1 MSTMKT
7 EMNAD
12 KKKKRILKTEPVIEQ
27 KKAKVHDGTSS
38 KEYEVSLF
46 HAEEEEA
53 EKRNAESDVEKFKAS
68 CNEIRDAMQDI
79 HTIKKKPKL
88 DTEEMEVRKMDV
100 CLQFA
105 SLKKLNRL
113 AHFRCRKARE
123 GTNEAKQRIEKYHLQ
138 LQNLLYE
145 AMHLQ
150 KEITKCLEFKSKHE
164 EIELVPTDDFYRD
177 APEDVSRQEVTGS
190 DPHQQMLARLEWEL
204 EQRKQLAGKLKE
216 AQTSREKIS
225 QEIQKKE
232 DYLDTLQ
239 PKLSSILEAT
249 RPVQNYLKMPYDE
262 VREQQQTARHLPLPL
277 YVLYMQASAYQQAC
291 DKFLKVT
298 IEGDVNAAKS
308 FDLEVQEP
316 DDDTDSDQDAEEQE
330 KRNSKRRRKTVESRL
345 KEKQQRVIRK
355 HPLSVILEITGKDG
369 SVLLLTFWFLPILH
383 IITVGVKV
391 VASKDVSTNSIT
403 GGDLLSAHSVLDEL
417 YPGDHGETT
426 PSPANQ
432 YELGR
437 YGMGEFGQ
445 YVGMV
450 GRPYMWAQ
458 WLGGLQFLSTA
469 DSDGGGASTSGAGG
483 GCCVSVR
490 ARTSVSATYMQQTI
504 KRLRQR
510 LKSRLGLLRQLVSL
524 EQGIVPL
531 SGPLVKKFPA
541 KVVSRLLSWKR
552 VTYSDLEVLPHAR
565 RLIDNGFVSRNDL
578 LFCAVL
584 ERGSAKL
591 TAHVVVSVDYPEVAP
606 LFLTSIAWQSLRTAL
621 TDNHVKELEEEVNLH
636 HGELVEDRGQDQL
649 LAAQLVRLLVDFD
662 VYLET
667 EVLDVSAPVEIPKEK
682 VIPRVYRGPG
692 RSKPYKYVPEL
703 GVFTQ
708 R

>member
-1 MSTMKT
+1 MKT

-12 KKKKRILKTEPVIEQ
+12 KKKKRILKPEPVIEQ
-27 KKAKVHDGTSS
+27 KKAKLHDGPSS
-38 KEYEVSLF
+38 KDYEVALF

-53 EKRNAESDVEKFKAS
+53 EKRNAETDVELFKAS
-68 CNEIRDAMQDI
+68 CNEIQDAMQDI
-79 HTIKKKPKL
+79 HTLKKKSKPDSEEL
-88 DTEEMEVRKMDV
+88 DARKMDV
-100 CLQFA
+100 SLQFTA
-105 SLKKLNRL
+105 LKKLNRL

-123 GTNEAKQRIEKYHLQ
+123 GTMEAKQQIEKYHLQ

-145 AMHLQ
+145 TMHLQ

-164 EIELVPTDDFYRD
+164 EIELVPTEDFYSD

-262 VREQQQTARHLPLPL
+262 VREQHQTARHLPLPL

-298 IEGDVNAAKS
+298 IDGDVNAAKS
-308 FDLEVQEP
+308 FDLESLEP
-316 DDDTDSDQDAEEQE
+316 DDDSDSDQDAEEQE

-345 KEKQQRVIRK
+345 REKQQRVIRK

-369 SVLLLTFWFLPILH
+369 SVLHLTFWFLPILH

-391 VASKDVSTNSIT
+391 IASRDVSTSSIT
-403 GGDLLSAHSVLDEL
+403 GGDLLLAHSVLDEL
-417 YPGDHGETT
+417 YPGDHGDTT
-426 PSPANQ
+426 PNPANQ
-432 YELGR
+432 YELSR

-445 YVGMV
+445 YVGNV

-458 WLGGLQFLSTA
+458 WLGGLQFLATMP
-469 DSDGGGASTSGAGG
+469 SDGGGGPLSTSGGG
-483 GCCVSVR
+483 ISVR

-510 LKSRLGLLRQLVSL
+510 LKARLGLLRQLISL

-531 SGPLVKKFPA
+531 TEQLMKRFPA

-552 VTYSDLEVLPHAR
+552 MTYSDLEVLPHAR
-565 RLIDNGFVSRNDL
+565 RLLDNCFVSRNDMV
-578 LFCAVL
+578 FCTIL
-584 ERGSAKL
+584 ERGSARL
-591 TAHVVVSVDYPEVAP
+591 TAHIMVSVDYPEVAP
-606 LFLTSIAWQSLRTAL
+606 LFLICVAWQSQRTAI
-621 TDNHVKELEEEVNLH
+621 TDIHIKELEEEVNLYS
-636 HGELVEDRGQDQL
+636 GELVVDKGQDQL
-649 LAAQLVRLLVDFD
+649 LSAQLFRLLVDFD

-682 VIPRVYRGPG
+682 VIPRLYRGPG
-692 RSKPYKYVPEL
+692 RSKPYKFVPEL